1 MSRPSS
7 VTCWACACTPSMIV
21 GLGSGFES
29 PYLERPGRHWQM
41 HQRGLSET
49 RLGCRDGSPPKRAPG
64 DNTSRIK
71 AARRPRQA
79 QPCGTCTPCSCSSPS
94 RGGGCMD
101 SPWRRQSLQ
110 ILLRRSWANV
120 CAPAV
125 LQVAV
130 VPAAVMLADARAP
143 QSLHLVVAML
153 ADSRAPASTRPATG
167 VRTAASPRVASVSP
181 ELAFPGARTPRGGR
195 RRTQAARSRGGSA
208 GEARR
213 IWGRRARG
221 QRAPPGASKA
231 G

>member
-1 MSRPSS
+1 MVSNPRISKGPAG
-7 VTCWACACTPSMIV
+7 T
-21 GLGSGFES
+21 
-29 PYLERPGRHWQM
+29 GR
-41 HQRGLSET
+41 
-49 RLGCRDGSPPKRAPG
+49 CING
-64 DNTSRIK
+64 DS
-71 AARRPRQA
+71 ARRGWDAETGHPRRG
-79 QPCGTCTPCSCSSPS
+79 PPVTTPPGSRLRVGRGKPS
-94 RGGGCMD
+94 LAALALLAVAPLAAVGA
-101 SPWRRQSLQ
+101 WRRQSLQ

-130 VPAAVMLADARAP
+130 VPAAIMLADARAP

-167 VRTAASPRVASVSP
+167 VRTAASPRGASVSP